1 MKAFVLEGQLY
12 GCAGVILGQVVSW
25 LLRNDSL

>member
-1 MKAFVLEGQLY
+1 MKAFVPEGQLY

-25 LLRNDSL
+25 LLRSDSP